1 MRSVCLSVVKKLV
14 VKTSVKTHMR
24 SVCLSVV
31 QTLVVKTLV
40 QTHMLCA
47 PQLFC
52 EP

>member
-1 MRSVCLSVVKKLV
+1 MCLSVVKKLV